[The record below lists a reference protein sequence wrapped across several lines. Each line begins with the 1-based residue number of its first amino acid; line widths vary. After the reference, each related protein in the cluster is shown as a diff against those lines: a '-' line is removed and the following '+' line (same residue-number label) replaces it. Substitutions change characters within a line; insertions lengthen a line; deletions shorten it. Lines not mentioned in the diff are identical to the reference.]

1 MPQYATSPPR
11 SERAE
16 LPQRPD
22 VRQPD
27 AVAAGSQLDERQ
39 AALLVELVVESWN
52 YYDVA
57 FGIADRFYDGKI
69 NVMNT
74 KRGRVF
80 YDITGIHET
89 PLRKISQCR
98 KVLKHGYSQGGIPSD
113 KSQVPLGLN
122 DNLSEKDDLSN
133 SGDEKFSLRRQT
145 NPLLS

>member
-52 YYDVA
+52 YYDVT

-74 KRGRVF
+74 KEEGCSMTLQE
-80 YDITGIHET
+80 YMKPPCG
-89 PLRKISQCR
+89 K
-98 KVLKHGYSQGGIPSD
+98 Y
-113 KSQVPLGLN
+113 LN
-122 DNLSEKDDLSN
+122 AE
-133 SGDEKFSLRRQT
+133 RY
-145 NPLLS
+145 